1 MAANLGMN
9 IDWRLKDPGMFNRGI
24 ENFSRPD
31 ADPTNM
37 EEMQGL
43 LNWQQKMGR
52 EDAARTTLS
61 QVDKLKADQKE
72 AEDKARRSA
81 AGQQVSGLS
90 KAMENVIN
98 SALPAEQ
105 KKKVLASLQTR
116 ADAIGMPEGI
126 NTMNMATQLEDKA
139 VQRSLQNEQAV
150 RAKNAE
156 LRAQGMEERDIQRHE
171 IQMRDA
177 DYRVQVQGLDLNAKK
192 YQNAVTQLKNM
203 DLSDQAA
210 VNRVIADWAKQGID
224 IEGSVDAVRKSNRHR
239 ELQIEQLEKANEDN
253 AEFDMTAKQLQEEY
267 ELTEGQAEQ
276 IRRAA
281 SLDAKAARTY
291 LSKMLLADQS
301 KEIPSAAMAGLF
313 KDAALASV
321 QSEIGGFL
329 GASEEEMEALAA
341 KIALKASD
349 IYVNGDAADPV
360 AALIKAQ
367 SEVGLASESEGGSR
381 EAEIQAF
388 TETLQRLAEQ
398 QNLDTELDNL

>member
-72 AEDKARRSA
+72 AEDKARRAA